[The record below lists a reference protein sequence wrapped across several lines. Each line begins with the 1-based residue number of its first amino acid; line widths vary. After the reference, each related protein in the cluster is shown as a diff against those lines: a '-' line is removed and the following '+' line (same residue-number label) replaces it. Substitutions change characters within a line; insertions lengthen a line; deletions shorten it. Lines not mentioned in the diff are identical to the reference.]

1 MFDEFGCFIIN
12 EEKGG
17 LKFYNGPSFT
27 NQYAKPQFS
36 SASNMLLGVDFKQQT
51 IPMKVGLYWFTIEE
65 YQEFLDCIG
74 PYQVNYITFDFDK
87 KYGYLVKSGKI
98 SDSVKHIL
106 GTDEDGN
113 KRYYTEI
120 DLTWEVLGDA
130 CVRSNLSYEYEMT
143 EIKNE
148 QGFVLGYE
156 WKIAYNKDDKGE
168 IVKDD
173 NGEPIVKGDMSDI
186 SLLDSPIVFEIPC
199 KFISQAPTLKLE
211 AQYDDDPALTL
222 FDIKLQN
229 IATSSSST
237 APDYILNIMYD
248 SETGLMYV
256 QEGSNTTW
264 HLLNYQ
270 TDNFN
275 GDLILESS
283 TINKF
288 KVVGKLKQPET
299 NTLNWKFTLKT
310 TDLTWPDDSTTAL
323 NSAVK
328 LYSRKNVI

>member
-1 MFDEFGCFIIN
+1 MFDKFGCFIIN
-12 EEKGG
+12 EEKGS

-27 NQYAKPQFS
+27 NQYAKSQFS

-106 GTDEDGN
+106 GTDENGN
-113 KRYYTEI
+113 RRYYTEI
-120 DLTWEVLGDA
+120 DLTWEVLGEA
-130 CVRSNLSYEYEMT
+130 CVRSNLPYEYEMSVAKD
-143 EIKNE
+143 EQNE
-148 QGFVLGYE
+148 REYE
-156 WKIAYNKDDKGE
+156 WKIAYKTDQ
-168 IVKDD
+168 
-173 NGEPIVKGDMSDI
+173 NGVSTPKGDMSDI
-186 SLLDSPIVFEIPC
+186 SMLDSPVIFEIPC
-199 KFISQAPTLKLE
+199 RFTLKDPKLKLE
-211 AQYDDDPALTL
+211 AQYNEESPITL
-222 FDIKLQN
+222 FDITLQN
-229 IATSSSST
+229 IATSETS
-237 APDYILNIMYD
+237 PYHQLNIKYD
-248 SETGLMYV
+248 SETGLVYV

-270 TDNFN
+270 TDNFD
-275 GDLILESS
+275 GDLILKSS

-288 KVVGKLKQPET
+288 KVVGKLKQSET
-299 NTLNWKFTLKT
+299 NTLNWKFKLIATG
-310 TDLTWPDDSTTAL
+310 LTWPDNSIDAL